1 MQTTIKNLIFS
12 VASTALMLALAF
24 ALAFSN
30 AGKAEATSSTYLI
43 DTTGNGCGNGCSE
56 LYAYLNTLNANNNA
70 SSTTN
75 TNNSN
80 STGGT
85 TSTSSTPTS
94 TGGTTSVPYGSY
106 VQNPYQIYSYW
117 QKATSTTPTT
127 STTPYVQNPYQIY
140 NTYQPSYGYSSG
152 STNTAGST
160 SYNPGYYPQPVYV
173 TYGSSKSASA
183 QINQY
188 KQTSPYGYNS
198 SYGANYGAGT
208 SSGNGSGFVITS
220 IIK

>member
-1 MQTTIKNLIFS
+1 MQTTIKNIIFS
-12 VASTALMLALAF
+12 VVSTALMLVLAF
-24 ALAFSN
+24 ALAFSH
-30 AGKAEATSSTYLI
+30 AGKAEATSSTYLV
-43 DTTGNGCGNGCSE
+43 DTTGNGCGNGCAE

-85 TSTSSTPTS
+85 ASTGSTPTS
-94 TGGTTSVPYGSY
+94 TGNTTSVPYGSY

-117 QKATSTTPTT
+117 QKATSTALTT
-127 STTPYVQNPYQIY
+127 STPYVQNPYQIY

-152 STNTAGST
+152 STNYPGST
-160 SYNPGYYPQPVYV
+160 YSPGYYPQPVYV

-188 KQTSPYGYNS
+188 KQNNPY
-198 SYGANYGAGT
+198 SYGGTNYATGTNAG
-208 SSGNGSGFVITS
+208 GFVITK